1 MRIKAYRLFVVIFY
15 GILTFQLHGQ
25 APAATRPVPVTLF
38 QNVRVLNRMG
48 QLSAPSNVLVR
59 GNLIEHISTSPIPT
73 DRSANTTVIEGGGR
87 VLMPGLIDAHTHI
100 LMQSIPMTVAM
111 TADIGYLNLV
121 AGKAANDML
130 LRGFTTIRDLGGPS
144 FGLKMAIDQ
153 GLIPGP
159 RIYPSGAFISQT
171 SGHGDFRMPYEIP
184 RTIGG
189 PLSHSEQEGVAA
201 IADSPDEVRLRTREQ
216 LMKGAT
222 QIKLMAGGGVASPY
236 DPLDVAQYTE
246 AEFRAAVEAAEN
258 WGTYVTVHAYTPK
271 AIQTAIAGGVKCIE
285 HGQLADEASAKLMAD
300 KGIWWSLQPFLD
312 DEDAN
317 PQPPGSPNRQKQLE
331 MSAGTDTAYKLAKKY
346 KVKTAW
352 GTDTLFD
359 AKLATRQGAQLAKM
373 VRWYT
378 PSEVLK
384 MATADNADLLA
395 MSGPRN
401 PYPGRLGAVEEGALA
416 DLLLV
421 DGDPVA
427 NIKLVEDPAKNFLVI
442 MKDGTIYKNTISGAV
457 AANLQKVALRGQTRN
472 GKRVPRQLFPNVTE
486 AVAGLLGE

>member
-1 MRIKAYRLFVVIFY
+1 MPERFHRLFVVLFCVFFSGNFIFY
-15 GILTFQLHGQ
+15 LQAQ
-25 APAATRPVPVTLF
+25 APAAARPTPVTLF
-38 QNVRVLNRMG
+38 QNVRVLSKEG
-48 QLSAPSNVLVR
+48 QLSSPSNVLVR
-59 GNLIEHISTSPIPT
+59 GNVIERISTSPIPT
-73 DRSANTTVIEGGGR
+73 DRSANTKVIEGKGR
-87 VLMPGLIDAHTHI
+87 TLMPGLIDAHTHI
-100 LMQSIPMTVAM
+100 VMQSVPMSVAM

-189 PLSHSEQEGVAA
+189 PLSHSEQMGAAA
-201 IADSPDEVRLRTREQ
+201 IADGPDEVRLRAREQ

-271 AIQTAIAGGVKCIE
+271 AIQTAIAGGVKCID

-317 PQPPGSPNRQKQLE
+317 PQPPGSLNRQKQLE
-331 MSAGTDTAYKLAKKY
+331 MSAGTDTAYKLARKY

-384 MATADNADLLA
+384 MATADNAELLA
-395 MSGPRN
+395 LSGPRN
-401 PYPGRLGAVEEGALA
+401 PYPGRLGVVQEGALA

-427 NIKLVEDPAKNFLVI
+427 NIKLIEDPVKNFLVI
-442 MKDGTIYKNTISGAV
+442 MKDGIIYKNK
-457 AANLQKVALRGQTRN
+457 L
-472 GKRVPRQLFPNVTE
+472 E
-486 AVAGLLGE
+486 

>member
-1 MRIKAYRLFVVIFY
+1 MRIKTCWLFVLVY
-15 GILTFQLHGQ
+15 GIINFPLQ
-25 APAATRPVPVTLF
+25 AQPSAAPVTLF
-38 QNVRVLNRMG
+38 QNVRVLGRTG
-48 QLSAPSNVLVR
+48 RLSAPSNVLVR
-59 GNLIEHISTSPIPT
+59 GSVIERISTSPITT
-73 DRSANTTVIEGGGR
+73 DPDATTKVIEGGGR
-87 VLMPGLIDAHTHI
+87 TLMPGLIDAHAHI
-100 LMQSIPMTVAM
+100 LMQSIPMSVAM

-144 FGLKMAIDQ
+144 FGLKLAIDQ
-153 GLIPGP
+153 GITPGP

-184 RTIGG
+184 RVIGG
-189 PLSHSEQEGVAA
+189 PLSHAELMGVAA
-201 IADSPDEVRLRTREQ
+201 IADGPDEVRLRAREQ

-246 AEFRAAVEAAEN
+246 AEFRAAVEAADN

-271 AIQTAIAGGVKCIE
+271 AIQTAIAGGVKCID
-285 HGQLADEASAKLMAD
+285 HGQLADDASAKLMAD

-317 PQPPGSPNRQKQLE
+317 PQPAGSPNRQKQLE

-359 AKLATRQGAQLAKM
+359 AKLATRQNAQLAKM

-384 MATADNADLLA
+384 MATADNAELLA
-395 MSGPRN
+395 MSGRRN
-401 PYPGRLGAVEEGALA
+401 PYPGKLGVVEEGALA

-427 NIKLVEDPAKNFLVI
+427 NIKLIEDPAKNFLVI
-442 MKDGTIYKNTISGAV
+442 MKDGRIYKETVN
-457 AANLQKVALRGQTRN
+457 
-472 GKRVPRQLFPNVTE
+472 
-486 AVAGLLGE
+486 